1 MQGLCAALRKQGVEA
16 WEFHDRDCSFVTIGS
31 FDSFG
36 TPNADGT
43 TEMDPEI
50 FKLMEKYKGKIIDA
64 KGGYEAYT
72 ANVEIKGKGRE
83 KVKMEIPFDIQPVII
98 MVPQLPANA
107 KKVQMALAERHRDEE
122 QRSDAHFRQSMQN
135 ERMIQEM
142 KYGNMDR
149 ASVSEGVRV
158 SDEGVARMISG
169 QSREPAAQTSPRGSY
184 AAAPTAPARTEMAPA
199 AAPQKAPARMASRR
213 SSPTY

>member
-1 MQGLCAALRKQGVEA
+1 M
-16 WEFHDRDCSFVTIGS
+16 TIGS

-50 FKLMEKYKGKIIDA
+50 FKLMEKYKGKIVDA

-83 KVKMEIPFDIQPVII
+83 KIKVEIPFDIQPVII

-107 KKVQMALAERHRDEE
+107 KKVQTALAQRHRDEE
-122 QRSDAHFRQSMQN
+122 QRSDAHFRQALENDQ
-135 ERMIQEM
+135 MIQSM

-158 SDEGVARMISG
+158 SDEGVARMIAG
-169 QSREPAAQTSPRGSY
+169 QSPEPTAQAQPARPSAAAQNDASLPPRGAY
-184 AAAPTAPARTEMAPA
+184 AAAPTAPAKASKTPSVSNSSAPRRAPTRT
-199 AAPQKAPARMASRR
+199 ASRR